1 MCASC
6 YPKPAPEIPAVV
18 LAQTRTRAPSRLSSA
33 PRRTGVRSGSSRS
46 ASGSAPLD
54 DVRQQRAYHL
64 THIKN
69 LPGILAAGAIE
80 ADATPVIDL
89 SPAGLRAERAGVE
102 IAGIEPAQLTQ
113 FVPFFLSPNALPWQ
127 SIRAKQPHPRIAH
140 DVVGTDPADFVL
152 LVVTVRQLDD
162 LGVDYVVADAN
173 AERDSARFGWAP
185 TDSEKVLRRLR
196 AETLQESI
204 LDADL
209 LVRGRVP
216 FEHIA
221 LVGVAHDK
229 ARSAVRDILATADFS
244 PKVAVYPPWFA
255 AEVG

>member
-6 YPKPAPEIPAVV
+6 YPKPAPEVPAVV
-18 LAQTRTRAPSRLSSA
+18 LAQTRTRTPSRVGAA
-33 PRRTGVRSGSSRS
+33 PRRTGVRGGSSRS

-64 THIKN
+64 THISN

-80 ADATPVIDL
+80 ASATPVVDL
-89 SPAGLRAERAGVE
+89 SPVGLRAERAEVE
-102 IAGIEPAQLTQ
+102 VTGAQSAKLTE
-113 FVPFFLSPNALPWQ
+113 FVPFFLSPNAIAWQ
-127 SIRAKQPHPRIAH
+127 SIRAKMPHPRVAH
-140 DVVGTDPADFVL
+140 DIVGMDPADFVL

-162 LGVDYVVADAN
+162 LGAGYVVADGN
-173 AERDSARFGWAP
+173 AERDTTRFGWAP
-185 TDSEKVLRRLR
+185 TDSEHVLRRLR

-204 LDADL
+204 LEADL
-209 LVRGRVP
+209 LVRDRVP

-255 AEVG
+255 AEVV